1 MAMDISANNKVFIA
15 FQNNDDSRPIIEAI
29 LEDNPGATV
38 NEMPALVK
46 IDRPGSLVVRRTT
59 VEEKLG
65 RDFELQSIHVNLV
78 SLSGNIDE
86 SEDEFILAWGKP
98 GQHK

>member
-1 MAMDISANNKVFIA
+1 MDISGKDKVFIA

-38 NEMPALVK
+38 NEMPALIK
-46 IDRPGSLVVRRTT
+46 IDCPGHLVVRRTS

-65 RDFELQSIHVNLV
+65 RDFDLQSIHVNLV

-86 SEDEFILAWGKP
+86 TEDEFILAWGKP

>member
-1 MAMDISANNKVFIA
+1 MGTSGNDKVFIA

-38 NEMPALVK
+38 NEMPALIK
-46 IDRPGSLVVRRTT
+46 IDCPGRLVVRRTS

-65 RDFELQSIHVNLV
+65 RDFDLQSIHVNLV

-86 SEDEFILAWGKP
+86 TEDEFILAWGRP

>member
-1 MAMDISANNKVFIA
+1 MNNDPHDKVFIA
-15 FQNNDDSRPIIEAI
+15 FQNNDEARPIIEAI

-38 NEMPALVK
+38 AEMPAMIK
-46 IDRPGSLVVRRTT
+46 IDRPRRLVVRRTT
-59 VEEKLG
+59 IEEKIG
-65 RDFELQSIHVNLV
+65 RDFDLQSIHINLI

-98 GQHK
+98 GQAQQ